1 MCAVSEQ
8 EIEVKFIVG
17 DLAKIEARLKDLGA
31 EPTQARTHELNL
43 RFDTPGGELKRTFQ
57 VLRLRQD
64 TAARLTYKGPGV
76 LQEGVRSRQELEFEV
91 SDFSTARR
99 FLEALGYAVAM
110 IYEKY
115 RTVYDLDGMHVALDE
130 MPYGNFVEIEGPDI
144 PSLQAFNHRLG
155 LDWSAAVSE
164 SYTALF
170 DGLKLR
176 LGLKFRDLL
185 FENFQ
190 AVGVAPEDFGARL
203 ADA

>member
-1 MCAVSEQ
+1 MSEQ

-43 RFDTPGGELKRTFQ
+43 RFDTPSGELKRTFQ

-144 PSLQAFNHRLG
+144 PSLQAFNRRLG

-190 AVGVAPEDFGARL
+190 AVGVTPEDFGARL